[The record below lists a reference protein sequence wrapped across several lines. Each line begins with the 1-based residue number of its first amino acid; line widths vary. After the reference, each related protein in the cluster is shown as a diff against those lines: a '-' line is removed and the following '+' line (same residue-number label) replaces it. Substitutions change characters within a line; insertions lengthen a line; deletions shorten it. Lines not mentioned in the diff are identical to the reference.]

1 MKLKCSRSEL
11 LNGFSMVSRAISTK
25 SILPI
30 LSGVNVIADDVVK
43 LAATDLEMSI
53 TTSISSNVIENGSAV
68 LPARLTIDILKNLP
82 EAAVNLESDEES
94 GSARITCG
102 SSRFNIRVLS
112 PKDFPAIP
120 EVKSGR
126 SVALKQAVFNEA
138 AHQVVMAASTD
149 ESRPI
154 LTGVLFSLKGN
165 MLDMVATDSY
175 RLARSSI
182 RITSDIE
189 LDVIVPA
196 KAVAEVGRTQ
206 PKGEDEE
213 LEIAVEENQVK
224 FNCVGYTLTSRLIAG
239 SYPPYKQL
247 IPTTYATK
255 VDVGKTEFE
264 EAIKRVKTVA
274 VNNVPIKLTI
284 TSESMVLSANSREV
298 GEAVEEIK
306 VKAEGSDIEI
316 AFNPEYLLD
325 GVSGIKGEK
334 LLLRLDTPLKSGLVQ
349 PFDNDDF
356 IYLLMPVR
364 IG

>member
-1 MKLKCSRSEL
+1 VKLKCSRSEI
-11 LNGFSMVSRAISTK
+11 LNGFGTVSHAISTK

-30 LSGVNVIADDVVK
+30 LSGVKVVADDIVK

-53 TTSISSNVIENGSAV
+53 TTSISSNIIEKGSAV

-82 EAAVNLESDEES
+82 EAAVNIESDEES

-102 SSRFNIRVLS
+102 SSRFNIKVLS
-112 PKDFPAIP
+112 PKDFPEIP
-120 EVKSGR
+120 EVKSEK
-126 SVALKQAVFNEA
+126 SIVLKQAEFNEA
-138 AHQVVMAASTD
+138 AHHVVIAASAD

-165 MLDMVATDSY
+165 KFDMVATDSY
-175 RLARSSI
+175 RLARSSMK
-182 RITSDIE
+182 ITGDFEI
-189 LDVIVPA
+189 DVIVPS
-196 KAVAEVGRTQ
+196 KAVAEVSRTQ

-213 LEIAVEENQVK
+213 MEIAVEENQVK

-247 IPTTYATK
+247 IPGTFATNA
-255 VDVGKTEFE
+255 DVGRIEFE

-284 TSESMVLSANSREV
+284 ASNSMVLSANSREV

-306 VKAEGSDIEI
+306 VKTEGSEIEI

-334 LLLRLDTPLKSGLVQ
+334 VLLKLDTPLKSGMLQ
-349 PFDNDDF
+349 SYDNDDF